1 MKIAGNIPNI
11 YQNYK
16 TEKSSKVDNKGSEF
30 EELLKGKEAV
40 LKDKVEL
47 SGNAVRMQ
55 NANSVEIE
63 FLKRKYLSL
72 DGNREMKI
80 EKLKEDIKNKEYE
93 VSDEE
98 IVEAILNNG
107 EEMI

>member
-47 SGNAVRMQ
+47 
-55 NANSVEIE
+55 
-63 FLKRKYLSL
+63 
-72 DGNREMKI
+72 
-80 EKLKEDIKNKEYE
+80 KNL
-93 VSDEE
+93 
-98 IVEAILNNG
+98 ATC
-107 EEMI
+107 

>member
-1 MKIAGNIPNI
+1 MKIAGNIPNV

-16 TEKSSKVDNKGSEF
+16 AENSSKVEKKVEF
-30 EELLKGKEAV
+30 GELLKSKEAV
-40 LKDKVEL
+40 LKDKVEI
-47 SGNAVRMQ
+47 SGAAVKMQ
-55 NANSVEIE
+55 TVNGTEIE
-63 FLKRKYLSL
+63 FLKRKYISM
-72 DGNREMKI
+72 DGNREAKI
-80 EKLKEDIKNKEYE
+80 EKIKENIKNGKYK

>member
-11 YQNYK
+11 YQSYK
-16 TEKSSKVDNKGSEF
+16 NEKSGKVEKSSEF
-30 EELLKGKEAV
+30 GEVLKGKEAV
-40 LKDKVEL
+40 LKDKVEI
-47 SGNAVRMQ
+47 SGAAVKMQ
-55 NANSVEIE
+55 NINGTEIE
-63 FLKRKYLSL
+63 FFKKKYISL
-72 DGNREMKI
+72 DENREAKI
-80 EKLKEDIKNKEYE
+80 EKIKENIKNGKYK